1 MSFKNKV
8 KGFIDNISS
17 KLRSRTTAIE
27 HVIKVNNQYIDT
39 ELKLID
45 DSQEGITALKNYAD
59 TESIELENII
69 SSLKLTFKG
78 IETLKKEKIEQ
89 LRKKFI
95 IPLQEILDDYNAFT
109 VKLNEVDKAEKAA
122 ERLRTKFDRKKT
134 KKSHEDL
141 EETEFLLREAQDKY
155 EKLSTEV
162 EDMTGS
168 ISKEKI
174 DKLLTILRGRIDIE
188 KSFSEKSL
196 ELIKSI
202 FDRYKALENEE
213 DLGLKIETFKE

>member
-1 MSFKNKV
+1 
-8 KGFIDNISS
+8 
-17 KLRSRTTAIE
+17 
-27 HVIKVNNQYIDT
+27 VNNQYIDT

-109 VKLNEVDKAEKAA
+109 VKLDEADKAEKSA
-122 ERLRTKFDRKKT
+122 ERLRIKFDRKKT

-155 EKLSTEV
+155 ETLSSEV
-162 EDMTGS
+162 EEMSGS
-168 ISKEKI
+168 LSKEKI

-188 KSFSEKSL
+188 KFFSEKSL
-196 ELIKSI
+196 ELINSI
-202 FDRYKALENEE
+202 LDRYKALENEE

>member
-17 KLRSRTTAIE
+17 KLRTKTTAIE

-39 ELKLID
+39 ELKLIN

-109 VKLNEVDKAEKAA
+109 VKLNEADKAEKAA
-122 ERLRTKFDRKKT
+122 ERLRVKFDRKKT

-155 EKLSTEV
+155 ETLSSEV
-162 EDMTGS
+162 EEMTGS
-168 ISKEKI
+168 LSKEKI
-174 DKLLTILRGRIDIE
+174 GKLLTILRGRIDIE
-188 KSFSEKSL
+188 KFFSEKSL
-196 ELIKSI
+196 ELINSI
-202 FDRYKALENEE
+202 LDRYKALENEE

>member
-17 KLRSRTTAIE
+17 KLRTKTTAIE

-39 ELKLID
+39 ELKLIN

-109 VKLNEVDKAEKAA
+109 VKLNEADKAEKAA
-122 ERLRTKFDRKKT
+122 ERLRVKFDRKKT

-141 EETEFLLREAQDKY
+141 EEAEFLLREAQDKY

-162 EDMTGS
+162 EDMTES
-168 ISKEKI
+168 LSKEKI
-174 DKLLTILRGRIDIE
+174 GKLLTILRGRIDIE
-188 KSFSEKSL
+188 KFFSEKSL

-202 FDRYKALENEE
+202 LERYKALENEE
-213 DLGLKIETFKE
+213 DIGLKIETFKE

>member
-1 MSFKNKV
+1 
-8 KGFIDNISS
+8 
-17 KLRSRTTAIE
+17 
-27 HVIKVNNQYIDT
+27 VNNQYIDT

-109 VKLNEVDKAEKAA
+109 VKLNEADKAEKSA
-122 ERLRTKFDRKKT
+122 ERLRIKFDRKKT

-155 EKLSTEV
+155 ETLSSEV
-162 EDMTGS
+162 EEMSGS
-168 ISKEKI
+168 LSKEKI

-188 KSFSEKSL
+188 KFFSEKSL
-196 ELIKSI
+196 ELINSI
-202 FDRYKALENEE
+202 LDRYKALENEE

>member
-17 KLRSRTTAIE
+17 KLRTKTTAIE
-27 HVIKVNNQYIDT
+27 HVIKINNQYIDT
-39 ELKLID
+39 ELKLIN
-45 DSQEGITALKNYAD
+45 DSQDGIIALKNYAD
-59 TESIELENII
+59 TESYELENAI

-78 IETLKKEKIEQ
+78 IETLKKEKIEK

-95 IPLQEILDDYNAFT
+95 IPLQEILDGYNALT
-109 VKLNEVDKAEKAA
+109 VKLNKADKAEKAA
-122 ERLRTKFDRKKT
+122 ERLQMKFDRKKT
-134 KKSHEDL
+134 KKSLVDL

-155 EKLSTEV
+155 EILSTEV
-162 EDMTGS
+162 EEMTES
-168 ISKEKI
+168 LSNEKI

-202 FDRYKALENEE
+202 LDRYRTLENEE

>member
-17 KLRSRTTAIE
+17 KLRTKTTAIE
-27 HVIKVNNQYIDT
+27 HVIKVNNEYIDT
-39 ELKLID
+39 ELKLIN

-78 IETLKKEKIEQ
+78 IETLKNEKIEQ

-95 IPLQEILDDYNAFT
+95 TPLQEILDDYNAFT
-109 VKLNEVDKAEKAA
+109 VKLNEADKAEKAA

-168 ISKEKI
+168 LSKEKI

-202 FDRYKALENEE
+202 LDRYKALENEE

>member
-17 KLRSRTTAIE
+17 KLRTKTTAIE

-39 ELKLID
+39 ELKLIN

-109 VKLNEVDKAEKAA
+109 VKLNEADKAEKAA
-122 ERLRTKFDRKKT
+122 ERLRMKFDRKKT
-134 KKSHEDL
+134 KKSHIDL

-155 EKLSTEV
+155 ETLSTEV
-162 EDMTGS
+162 EEMTESLS
-168 ISKEKI
+168 IEKI

-188 KSFSEKSL
+188 KFFSEKSL
-196 ELIKSI
+196 ELINSI
-202 FDRYKALENEE
+202 LDRYKALENEE

>member
-109 VKLNEVDKAEKAA
+109 VKLNEADKAEKSA
-122 ERLRTKFDRKKT
+122 ERLRIKFDRKKT

-155 EKLSTEV
+155 ETLSSEV
-162 EDMTGS
+162 EEMSGS
-168 ISKEKI
+168 LSKEKI

-188 KSFSEKSL
+188 KFFSEKSL
-196 ELIKSI
+196 ELINSI
-202 FDRYKALENEE
+202 LDRYKALENEE

>member
-17 KLRSRTTAIE
+17 KLRTRTTAIE
-27 HVIKVNNQYIDT
+27 QVININNQYIDT
-39 ELKLID
+39 ELKLIN
-45 DSQEGITALKNYAD
+45 DSQDGITALKNYAD

-109 VKLNEVDKAEKAA
+109 VKLNEADKAEKAA
-122 ERLRTKFDRKKT
+122 ERLRIKFDRKKT

-141 EETEFLLREAQDKY
+141 EEAEFLLREAQDKY

-162 EDMTGS
+162 EDITKS
-168 ISKEKI
+168 LSKEKI
-174 DKLLTILRGRIDIE
+174 DKLLTILRGRIDSE

-202 FDRYKALENEE
+202 LDRYRALENEE

>member
-17 KLRSRTTAIE
+17 KLRTKTTAIE
-27 HVIKVNNQYIDT
+27 HVIKINNQYIDT
-39 ELKLID
+39 ELKLIN
-45 DSQEGITALKNYAD
+45 DSQDGIIALKNYAD
-59 TESIELENII
+59 TESYELENAI

-95 IPLQEILDDYNAFT
+95 IPLQEILDGYNALT
-109 VKLNEVDKAEKAA
+109 VKLNEADRAEKAA
-122 ERLRTKFDRKKT
+122 ERLQMKFDRKKA
-134 KKSHEDL
+134 KKSLVDL
-141 EETEFLLREAQDKY
+141 EETEFLLRDAQDKY
-155 EKLSTEV
+155 EILSTEV
-162 EDMTGS
+162 EEMTES
-168 ISKEKI
+168 LSKEKI

-202 FDRYKALENEE
+202 LGRYRALENEAPI
-213 DLGLKIETFKE
+213 GLKIETFKE

>member
-17 KLRSRTTAIE
+17 KLRKKTTSIE
-27 HVIKVNNQYIDT
+27 HVIKVNNQYIET
-39 ELKLID
+39 ELKLIN

-109 VKLNEVDKAEKAA
+109 VKLNEADKAEKAA
-122 ERLRTKFDRKKT
+122 ERLRMKFDRKKT
-134 KKSHEDL
+134 RKSHVDL

-155 EKLSTEV
+155 ETLSTEV
-162 EDMTGS
+162 EEMTES
-168 ISKEKI
+168 LSMEKI

-188 KSFSEKSL
+188 KFFSEKSV

-202 FDRYKALENEE
+202 LDRYKALENEE

>member
-17 KLRSRTTAIE
+17 KLRTRTTAIE
-27 HVIKVNNQYIDT
+27 HVIKINNQYIDT
-39 ELKLID
+39 ELTLIK
-45 DSQEGITALKNYAD
+45 DSQEGIIALKNYAD
-59 TESIELENII
+59 TESIELENAI

-78 IETLKKEKIEQ
+78 IEALKREKIEK

-95 IPLQEILDDYNAFT
+95 IPLQEILDDYNALT
-109 VKLNEVDKAEKAA
+109 VKLNEADKAEKAA
-122 ERLRTKFDRKKT
+122 ERLRIKYDRKKT
-134 KKSHEDL
+134 KKSQEGL

-155 EKLSTEV
+155 ELLSTEV
-162 EDMTGS
+162 KEITES
-168 ISKEKI
+168 LSKEKI
-174 DKLLTILRGRIDIE
+174 NKLLTILTDRIDIE
-188 KSFSEKSL
+188 KFFSEKSV

-202 FDRYKALENEE
+202 LDRYKTLENEE

>member
-17 KLRSRTTAIE
+17 KLRTKTTAIE
-27 HVIKVNNQYIDT
+27 HVIKVNNQYINT
-39 ELKLID
+39 ELKLIN

-109 VKLNEVDKAEKAA
+109 VKLNEADKAEKAA
-122 ERLRTKFDRKKT
+122 EKLRVKFDRKKT

-155 EKLSTEV
+155 ETLSTEV
-162 EDMTGS
+162 EEMTES
-168 ISKEKI
+168 LSMEKI

-188 KSFSEKSL
+188 KFFSEKSV

-202 FDRYKALENEE
+202 LDRYKALENEE

>member
-17 KLRSRTTAIE
+17 KLRTKTTAIE

-39 ELKLID
+39 ELKLIN

-109 VKLNEVDKAEKAA
+109 VKLNEADKAEKSA
-122 ERLRTKFDRKKT
+122 ERLRIKFDRKKT

-155 EKLSTEV
+155 ETLSSEV
-162 EDMTGS
+162 EEMSGS
-168 ISKEKI
+168 LSKEKI

-188 KSFSEKSL
+188 KFFSEKSL
-196 ELIKSI
+196 ELINSI
-202 FDRYKALENEE
+202 LDRYKALENEE

>member
-17 KLRSRTTAIE
+17 KLRTKTTAIE
-27 HVIKVNNQYIDT
+27 HVIKINNQYIDT
-39 ELKLID
+39 ELKLIN
-45 DSQEGITALKNYAD
+45 DSQDGIIALKNYAD
-59 TESIELENII
+59 TESYELENAI

-78 IETLKKEKIEQ
+78 IETLKKEKIEK

-95 IPLQEILDDYNAFT
+95 IPLQEILDGYNALT
-109 VKLNEVDKAEKAA
+109 VKLNEADKAKKAA
-122 ERLRTKFDRKKT
+122 ERLQMKFDRKKT
-134 KKSHEDL
+134 KKSLVDL

-155 EKLSTEV
+155 EILSTEV
-162 EDMTGS
+162 EEMTES
-168 ISKEKI
+168 LSKEKI

-202 FDRYKALENEE
+202 LGRYRALENEAPI
-213 DLGLKIETFKE
+213 GLKIETFKE

>member
-17 KLRSRTTAIE
+17 KLRTKTTAIE

-39 ELKLID
+39 ELKLIN

-95 IPLQEILDDYNAFT
+95 TPLQEILDDYNAFT
-109 VKLNEVDKAEKAA
+109 VKLNEADKAEKAA
-122 ERLRTKFDRKKT
+122 ERLRVKFDRKKT

-155 EKLSTEV
+155 ETLSSEV
-162 EDMTGS
+162 EEMTGS
-168 ISKEKI
+168 LSKEKI

-188 KSFSEKSL
+188 KFFSEKSL
-196 ELIKSI
+196 ELINSI
-202 FDRYKALENEE
+202 LDRYKPPDNEE
-213 DLGLKIETFKE
+213 DLGLTNETLKE

>member
-8 KGFIDNISS
+8 KGFIDNISN
-17 KLRSRTTAIE
+17 KLRTKTTAIE
-27 HVIKVNNQYIDT
+27 NVIKINSQYIDT
-39 ELKLID
+39 ELKLII

-109 VKLNEVDKAEKAA
+109 VKLNEADKAEKAA
-122 ERLRTKFDRKKT
+122 ERLRMKFDRKKNWEIT
-134 KKSHEDL
+134 RR
-141 EETEFLLREAQDKY
+141 F
-155 EKLSTEV
+155 
-162 EDMTGS
+162 
-168 ISKEKI
+168 
-174 DKLLTILRGRIDIE
+174 RG
-188 KSFSEKSL
+188 
-196 ELIKSI
+196 
-202 FDRYKALENEE
+202 N
-213 DLGLKIETFKE
+213 

>member
-17 KLRSRTTAIE
+17 KLRTKTTAIE
-27 HVIKVNNQYIDT
+27 HVIKINNQYIDT
-39 ELKLID
+39 ELKLIN

-95 IPLQEILDDYNAFT
+95 TPLQEILDDYNAFT
-109 VKLNEVDKAEKAA
+109 VKLNEADKAEKAA
-122 ERLRTKFDRKKT
+122 EKLRVKFDRKKT

-155 EKLSTEV
+155 ETLSSEV
-162 EDMTGS
+162 EEMTGS
-168 ISKEKI
+168 LSKEKI

-188 KSFSEKSL
+188 KFFSEKSL
-196 ELIKSI
+196 ELINSI
-202 FDRYKALENEE
+202 LDRYKALENEE

>member
-17 KLRSRTTAIE
+17 KLRTKTTAIE
-27 HVIKVNNQYIDT
+27 HVIKINNQYIDT
-39 ELKLID
+39 ELKLIN
-45 DSQEGITALKNYAD
+45 DSQDGIIALKNYAD
-59 TESIELENII
+59 TESYELENAI

-78 IETLKKEKIEQ
+78 IETLKKEKIEK

-95 IPLQEILDDYNAFT
+95 IPLQEILDGYNALT
-109 VKLNEVDKAEKAA
+109 VKLSEADKAEKAA
-122 ERLRTKFDRKKT
+122 ERLQMKFDRKKT
-134 KKSHEDL
+134 KKSLVDL

-155 EKLSTEV
+155 EILSTEV
-162 EDMTGS
+162 EEMTES
-168 ISKEKI
+168 LSKEKI

-202 FDRYKALENEE
+202 LARYRALENEE
-213 DLGLKIETFKE
+213 TLGLKIETFKE

>member
-17 KLRSRTTAIE
+17 KLRTKTTAIE

-39 ELKLID
+39 ELKLIN

-109 VKLNEVDKAEKAA
+109 VKLNEADKAEKAA
-122 ERLRTKFDRKKT
+122 ERLRMKFDRKKT
-134 KKSHEDL
+134 KKSHVDL

-155 EKLSTEV
+155 ETLSTEV
-162 EDMTGS
+162 EEMTES
-168 ISKEKI
+168 LSMEKI

-188 KSFSEKSL
+188 KFFSEKSV

-202 FDRYKALENEE
+202 LDRYKALENEE

>member
-17 KLRSRTTAIE
+17 KLRTKTTAIE

-39 ELKLID
+39 ELKLIN

-109 VKLNEVDKAEKAA
+109 VKLNEADKAEKAA
-122 ERLRTKFDRKKT
+122 ERLRMKFDRKKT
-134 KKSHEDL
+134 RKSHVDL

-155 EKLSTEV
+155 ETLSTEV
-162 EDMTGS
+162 EEMTES
-168 ISKEKI
+168 LSMEKI

-188 KSFSEKSL
+188 KFFSEKSV

-202 FDRYKALENEE
+202 LDRYKALENEE

>member
-8 KGFIDNISS
+8 KGFIDNISN
-17 KLRSRTTAIE
+17 KLRTKTTAIE
-27 HVIKVNNQYIDT
+27 NVIKINNQYIDT
-39 ELKLID
+39 ELKLII

-109 VKLNEVDKAEKAA
+109 VKLNEADKAEKAA
-122 ERLRTKFDRKKT
+122 ERLRMKFDRKKT
-134 KKSHEDL
+134 RKSHVDL

-155 EKLSTEV
+155 ETLSTEV
-162 EDMTGS
+162 EEMTES
-168 ISKEKI
+168 LSMEKI

-188 KSFSEKSL
+188 KFFSEKSV

-202 FDRYKALENEE
+202 LDRYKALENEE

>member
-17 KLRSRTTAIE
+17 KLRTKTTAIE
-27 HVIKVNNQYIDT
+27 HVIKINNQYIDT
-39 ELKLID
+39 ELKLIN
-45 DSQEGITALKNYAD
+45 DSQDGIIALKNYAD
-59 TESIELENII
+59 TESYELENAI

-78 IETLKKEKIEQ
+78 IETLKKEKIEK

-95 IPLQEILDDYNAFT
+95 IPLQEILDGYNALT
-109 VKLNEVDKAEKAA
+109 VKLNEADRAEKAA
-122 ERLRTKFDRKKT
+122 ERLQMKFDRKKA
-134 KKSHEDL
+134 KKSLVDL
-141 EETEFLLREAQDKY
+141 EETEFLLRDAQDKY
-155 EKLSTEV
+155 EILSTEV
-162 EDMTGS
+162 EEMTES
-168 ISKEKI
+168 LSKEKI

-202 FDRYKALENEE
+202 LGRYRALENEAPI
-213 DLGLKIETFKE
+213 GLKIETFKE

>member
-17 KLRSRTTAIE
+17 KLRTRTTALE
-27 HVIKVNNQYIDT
+27 NVIKINNQYIDT
-39 ELKLID
+39 ELKLIN
-45 DSQEGITALKNYAD
+45 DSQDGIIALKNYAD
-59 TESIELENII
+59 TESIELENAI

-78 IETLKKEKIEQ
+78 IEALKNEKIEK

-109 VKLNEVDKAEKAA
+109 LKLNEADKAEKTA
-122 ERLRTKFDRKKT
+122 ERLQMKFDRKKT
-134 KKSHEDL
+134 KKSQENM
-141 EETEFLLREAQDKY
+141 EETEFLLREALDKY
-155 EKLSTEV
+155 EILSTEV
-162 EDMTGS
+162 EEMTES
-168 ISKEKI
+168 LSKEKI

-196 ELIKSI
+196 ELIESI
-202 FDRYKALENEE
+202 LDRYRVLENEE

>member
-17 KLRSRTTAIE
+17 KLRTKTTAIE
-27 HVIKVNNQYIDT
+27 NVIKINSQYIDT
-39 ELKLID
+39 ELKLII

-109 VKLNEVDKAEKAA
+109 VKLNEADKAEKAA
-122 ERLRTKFDRKKT
+122 ERLRMKFDRKKT
-134 KKSHEDL
+134 GKSHVDL

-155 EKLSTEV
+155 ETLSTEV
-162 EDMTGS
+162 EEMTES
-168 ISKEKI
+168 LSMEKI

-188 KSFSEKSL
+188 KFFSEKSV

-202 FDRYKALENEE
+202 LDRYKALENEE

>member
-17 KLRSRTTAIE
+17 KLRTRTTAIE
-27 HVIKVNNQYIDT
+27 HVIKINNQYIDT
-39 ELKLID
+39 ELTLIK
-45 DSQEGITALKNYAD
+45 DSQEGIIALKNYVD
-59 TESIELENII
+59 TESIELENAI

-78 IETLKKEKIEQ
+78 IEALKREKIEK

-95 IPLQEILDDYNAFT
+95 IPLQEILDDYNALT

-122 ERLRTKFDRKKT
+122 ERLRIKYDRKKT
-134 KKSHEDL
+134 KKSQEGL

-155 EKLSTEV
+155 ELLSTEV
-162 EDMTGS
+162 KEITES
-168 ISKEKI
+168 LSKEKI
-174 DKLLTILRGRIDIE
+174 NKLLTILTDRIDIE
-188 KSFSEKSL
+188 KFFSEKSV

-202 FDRYKALENEE
+202 LDRYKTLENEE

>member
-17 KLRSRTTAIE
+17 KLRTKTTAIE

-39 ELKLID
+39 ELKLIN

-95 IPLQEILDDYNAFT
+95 IPLQEILDGYNALT
-109 VKLNEVDKAEKAA
+109 VKLNEADKAEKAA

-155 EKLSTEV
+155 ETLSSEV
-162 EDMTGS
+162 EEMSGS
-168 ISKEKI
+168 LSKEKI

-202 FDRYKALENEE
+202 LDRYKALENEE

>member
-17 KLRSRTTAIE
+17 KLRTKTTAIE
-27 HVIKVNNQYIDT
+27 HVIKINNQYIDT
-39 ELKLID
+39 ELKLIN

-95 IPLQEILDDYNAFT
+95 TPLQEILDDYNAFT
-109 VKLNEVDKAEKAA
+109 VKLNEADKAEKAA
-122 ERLRTKFDRKKT
+122 ERLRVKFDRKKT

-155 EKLSTEV
+155 ETLSSEV
-162 EDMTGS
+162 EEMTGS
-168 ISKEKI
+168 LSKEKI

-188 KSFSEKSL
+188 KFFSEKSV

-202 FDRYKALENEE
+202 LDRYKALENEE

>member
-109 VKLNEVDKAEKAA
+109 VKLNEADKAEKAA

-155 EKLSTEV
+155 ETLSSEV
-162 EDMTGS
+162 EEMTGS
-168 ISKEKI
+168 LSKEKI

-188 KSFSEKSL
+188 KFFSEKSL
-196 ELIKSI
+196 ELINSI
-202 FDRYKALENEE
+202 LDRYKALENEE

>member
-17 KLRSRTTAIE
+17 KLRTKTTAIE

-39 ELKLID
+39 ELKLIN

-109 VKLNEVDKAEKAA
+109 VKLNEADKAEKAA
-122 ERLRTKFDRKKT
+122 ERLRMKFDRKKT
-134 KKSHEDL
+134 GKSHVDL

-155 EKLSTEV
+155 ETLSTEV
-162 EDMTGS
+162 EEMTES
-168 ISKEKI
+168 LSMEKI

-188 KSFSEKSL
+188 KFFSEKSV

-202 FDRYKALENEE
+202 LDRYKALENEE

>member
-17 KLRSRTTAIE
+17 KLRTKTTAIE

-39 ELKLID
+39 ELKLIN

-95 IPLQEILDDYNAFT
+95 TPLQEILDDYNAFT
-109 VKLNEVDKAEKAA
+109 VKLNEADKAEKAA
-122 ERLRTKFDRKKT
+122 ERLRVKFDRKKT

-155 EKLSTEV
+155 ETLSSEV
-162 EDMTGS
+162 EEMTGS
-168 ISKEKI
+168 LSKEKI

-188 KSFSEKSL
+188 KFFSEKSL
-196 ELIKSI
+196 ELINSI
-202 FDRYKALENEE
+202 LDRYKALENEE

>member
-17 KLRSRTTAIE
+17 KLRTRTTAIE
-27 HVIKVNNQYIDT
+27 QVININNQYIDT
-39 ELKLID
+39 ELKLIN
-45 DSQEGITALKNYAD
+45 DSQDGITALKNYAD

-89 LRKKFI
+89 LRKNFI

-109 VKLNEVDKAEKAA
+109 VKLNEADKAEKAA
-122 ERLRTKFDRKKT
+122 ERLRIKFDRKKT

-141 EETEFLLREAQDKY
+141 EEAEFLLREAQDKY

-162 EDMTGS
+162 EDITKS
-168 ISKEKI
+168 LSKEKI

-202 FDRYKALENEE
+202 LDRYRALENEE

>member
-17 KLRSRTTAIE
+17 KLRTKTTAIE

-39 ELKLID
+39 ELKLIN

-95 IPLQEILDDYNAFT
+95 TPLQEILDDYNAFT
-109 VKLNEVDKAEKAA
+109 VKLNEADKAEKAA
-122 ERLRTKFDRKKT
+122 ERLRVKFDRKKT

-155 EKLSTEV
+155 ETLSSEV
-162 EDMTGS
+162 EEMTGS
-168 ISKEKI
+168 LSKEKI

-188 KSFSEKSL
+188 KFFSEKSV

-202 FDRYKALENEE
+202 LDRYKALENEE

>member
-17 KLRSRTTAIE
+17 KLRTKTTAIE
-27 HVIKVNNQYIDT
+27 HVIKINNQYIDT
-39 ELKLID
+39 ELKLIN
-45 DSQEGITALKNYAD
+45 DSQDGIIALKNYAD
-59 TESIELENII
+59 TESYELENAI

-78 IETLKKEKIEQ
+78 IETLKKEKIEK

-95 IPLQEILDDYNAFT
+95 IPLQEILDGYNALT
-109 VKLNEVDKAEKAA
+109 VKLNEADKAEKTA
-122 ERLRTKFDRKKT
+122 ERLRIKFDRKKT
-134 KKSHEDL
+134 KKSQVDL
-141 EETEFLLREAQDKY
+141 EESEFLLRDAQDKY
-155 EKLSTEV
+155 EILKSEV
-162 EDMTGS
+162 EDMTES
-168 ISKEKI
+168 LSKEKM
-174 DKLLTILRGRIDIE
+174 DRLLTILKGRIDIE

-202 FDRYKALENEE
+202 LDRYRTLENEE